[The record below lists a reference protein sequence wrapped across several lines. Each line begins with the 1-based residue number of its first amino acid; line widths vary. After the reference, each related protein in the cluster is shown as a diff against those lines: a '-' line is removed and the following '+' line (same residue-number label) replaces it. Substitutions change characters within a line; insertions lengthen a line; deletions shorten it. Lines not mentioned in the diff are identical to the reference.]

1 MNSTKNDLPAPVRKR
16 LAAILNARLADAIDL
31 QLQAKQAHWNVKGP
45 QFIALHAL
53 FDQVAS
59 GALAAVDLIA
69 ERAVQLGATAEGTLQ
84 IVAQRSSLKPYP
96 TEICEGRDHVEA
108 LANSLAEVAGKVR
121 MAIDECEQ
129 IGDPT
134 SADVFT
140 EISRSVDKQLWFVE
154 SHLAVQIDREG

>member
-16 LAAILNARLADAIDL
+16 IAAILNARLADAIDL

-45 QFIALHAL
+45 QFIALHEL

-59 GALAAVDLIA
+59 GALASVDLIA
-69 ERAVQLGATAEGTLQ
+69 ERAVQLGAAAEGTLQ

-96 TEICEGRDHVEA
+96 TEIGDGRDHLEA
-108 LANSLAEVAGKVR
+108 LANALAEIASKVR
-121 MAIDECEQ
+121 MAIEECEQ

-140 EISRSVDKQLWFVE
+140 EISRGVDKQLWFVE
-154 SHLAVQIDREG
+154 SHLATPIGGEH